1 MISLR
6 RRFSLLKAAMQV
18 IRIKNAEIEELLR
31 MSLISQVAARDL
43 VVAWRVSLDSP
54 EIDLR
59 GDLDL
64 MIRDL
69 DDNICQLQEHI

>member
-18 IRIKNAEIEELLR
+18 IRIKNAYIEELQR
-31 MSLISQVAARDL
+31 MSLVSQVAARDL